1 MADISRK
8 GGKEAASLETRSV
21 GSFALSHHLPRSHR
35 THHREHGCHQ
45 LERVT
50 PGNTLL
56 ASFRVILGVALDT
69 SLLPGTKAAQLATST
84 PGYIGTCGQ
93 RSRQLCITGHRRE
106 TTRGGSKLPEC
117 NAKQHH
123 THRHGP
129 RAPHSLQSLLDWS
142 RPLETASIYQSPLR
156 GQLLEYIRVTRL

>member
-1 MADISRK
+1 MSECQELCSLISSGHTK
-8 GGKEAASLETRSV
+8 HTPQGTW
-21 GSFALSHHLPRSHR
+21 LPLTLVHPR
-35 THHREHGCHQ
+35 
-45 LERVT
+45 
-50 PGNTLL
+50 NTLL
-56 ASFRVILGVALDT
+56 GSFRVILGVALDT
-69 SLLPGTKAAQLATST
+69 SLLPGDQNST
-84 PGYIGTCGQ
+84 IGYLPPLGYIGTCGQ

-106 TTRGGSKLPEC
+106 TTREGRKLPEC

-129 RAPHSLQSLLDWS
+129 RAPHSLRSLLDWS